1 MIAPGFSVDC
11 LETLEEIKMEGK
23 EDFIKMGGKS
33 FNYINCLNDSEESI
47 SLIEKLIN
55 RELSGWI

>member
-1 MIAPGFSVDC
+1 
-11 LETLEEIKMEGK
+11 
-23 EDFIKMGGKS
+23 MGGKS